1 MTDRQMVPNLDGLH
15 INVAGDRVYV
25 YVADELIWAG
35 PITTWSYALA
45 NPTK

>member
-15 INVAGDRVYV
+15 INITADRVYV